1 MFFKLS
7 YLSSNL
13 GLTLD
18 YLNPASNNP
27 ALKWTSYVLAACSKA
42 NRMLGFIRR
51 SAFDIHDQRARKLLY
66 LSLVRSNLAYC
77 SQMWAPQAVN
87 LILDFERIKRC
98 ATKFI
103 LPLPY
108 RSELSKFPYWH
119 DFLDLVPV
127 LKCSVSLSDLL
138 FQSLIP
144 LDPWRTVSFK
154 GTPVE
159 YDSGQRRH
167 L

>member
-1 MFFKLS
+1 MDLCFKLS
-7 YLSSNL
+7 YLNSNL

-66 LSLVRSNLAYC
+66 LSLVRSNLAQC

-87 LILDFERIKRC
+87 LILDFERIK
-98 ATKFI
+98 I
-103 LPLPY
+103 SLPY
-108 RSELSKFPYWH
+108 RSELSQFPYWH

-154 GTPVE
+154 DTPVE
-159 YDSGQRRH
+159 YDLGQHRH